1 MLLRNRAYDLF
12 DEMFKDTFFN
22 PSYTESRTTQVM
34 KTDIQ
39 EKENLYLV
47 DIELPGYAKEDI
59 KAELKDGNLTI
70 TASKNE
76 NKEEKDD
83 TGKYIRRERY
93 SGSCKRTFYVG
104 DQVKQEDIQAGFQDG
119 ILRLSIPKEPVLKDD
134 QPKLISIQ

>member
-12 DEMFKDTFFN
+12 DEMFKDAFFN
-22 PSYTESRTTQVM
+22 PSYGDSRTTQVM

-39 EKENLYLV
+39 EKENHYLV

-70 TASKNE
+70 TASRNE
-76 NKEEKDD
+76 NKEEKDEA
-83 TGKYIRRERY
+83 GKYIRRERY

-104 DQVKQEDIQAGFQDG
+104 DQVRQEDIQAGFQDG